1 MKKSLMT
8 VAAFAMVLT
17 FSSCKETT
25 EKTTEETL
33 EEASAINATEETIP
47 AEEVEMEEVIDTTSE
62 VDTTEMTPADM
73 PESGKE

>member
-1 MKKSLMT
+1 MT

-33 EEASAINATEETIP
+33 KEASAINATEETIP
-47 AEEVEMEEVIDTTSE
+47 AEEVEMEEEIDTISE
-62 VDTTEMTPADM
+62 VDTTEMTSADK